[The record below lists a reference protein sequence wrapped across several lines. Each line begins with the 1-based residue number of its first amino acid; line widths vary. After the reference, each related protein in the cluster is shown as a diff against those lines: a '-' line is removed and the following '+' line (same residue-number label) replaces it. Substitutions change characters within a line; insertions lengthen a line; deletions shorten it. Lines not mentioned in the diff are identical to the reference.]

1 MVKKSNRRAKKRR
14 LMSDPFND
22 LNEEDMVSDEGSDKG
37 IKEEG
42 DEEKPYLTLNGMHS
56 DSEESDAAQDSDREQ
71 DPGDPVDTPICVVSN
86 SVYIAEV
93 FECVQYTFYVSLHN
107 VDVVTPLKL
116 QVALKEGLLKT
127 DRLNYVVRKKRPIIN
142 KVAELRA
149 KLAKFEKKLPWLET
163 LDVTVANDSMT
174 SEAVDDDFER
184 EIIFY
189 KQAQEA
195 VQTAVPRLLKMGVK
209 VFRPADYY
217 AEMAKSDE
225 HMQKIRKRM
234 LDMQESKQRQD
245 AIRRL
250 REEKKFAAKVQ
261 KEVLENRQAEKKKLL
276 EAVKKHRKGMKS
288 QLEDMLNNAK
298 RLQRDEEEEENEMK
312 REREAK
318 RRNRQEGRGSL
329 KMRLGKRMG
338 RAARDKKY
346 GFGGQKK
353 RSKQNDKQ
361 SFSELAFPGVM
372 RPKRVGSKVRSGRT
386 RFRGGKRR

>member
-56 DSEESDAAQDSDREQ
+56 DSEESDAAQDSDRE
-71 DPGDPVDTPICVVSN
+71 
-86 SVYIAEV
+86 
-93 FECVQYTFYVSLHN
+93 
-107 VDVVTPLKL
+107 L

-298 RLQRDEEEEENEMK
+298 RLQRDELQRVSISWCDATEARWLQGAIRSYTLQRRQTSMRYFCKLDLYSYFSVSFPVFYVPN
-312 REREAK
+312 EREKLNLISDAK
-318 RRNRQEGRGSL
+318 
-329 KMRLGKRMG
+329 
-338 RAARDKKY
+338 
-346 GFGGQKK
+346 
-353 RSKQNDKQ
+353 
-361 SFSELAFPGVM
+361 
-372 RPKRVGSKVRSGRT
+372 
-386 RFRGGKRR
+386 